1 MAKKSKGLAGAKG
14 RIAKKAVRIIETP
27 IENVKLWDVGK
38 YGTLKKSGGRDGM
51 QMDHI
56 PSKAARVKHAENV
69 LGRKL
74 TDREKRI
81 IMNEAGAVAVTEEDH
96 RGISRTF
103 GPRNTPEQIAA
114 DADDLKGAIDR
125 DLEVYKDRL
134 KADGVSEKEL
144 KKALNDLLQPDKLT
158 KEYYEELFAEPEKN
172 ESEKKKK
179 SK

>member
-1 MAKKSKGLAGAKG
+1 MPKKSRGLAGAKG

-74 TDREKRI
+74 TPREQRI

-103 GPRNTPEQIAA
+103 GPRNTPDQIAK

-125 DLEVYKDRL
+125 DLKVYEDRL
-134 KADGVSEKEL
+134 KEDGVDTKQL

-158 KEYYEELFAEPEKN
+158 KEYYEELLAP
-172 ESEKKKK
+172 KKTK
-179 SK
+179 SKSK